1 MQSCYSS
8 PNPRLTFVDDGVEV
22 PPEDEDGHEGE
33 VEEDGEGDDDPGEDL
48 PRVPRPALVH
58 RLLRRGL
65 LLVAGLV
72 IVVVVVAVHPS
83 KLWRN

>member
-1 MQSCYSS
+1 M
-8 PNPRLTFVDDGVEV
+8 EV

-58 RLLRRGL
+58 RSLRRGL
-65 LLVAGLV
+65 LLVARLV